1 MPIEPALRSHDRQYR
16 NAYRRSETMRSSTA
30 LACALPL
37 TVLAYAGGAAA
48 QQNYPTRPI
57 RWVTPYPPGGSTT
70 ALSRLIG
77 EKLSESVGKPVII
90 DNRPG
95 GNTIIGTEAVARA
108 TPDGYTLLLS
118 GNSQVVLAILG
129 KPPYDM
135 FKDLAPVTT
144 LAKTNYILVINPNTP
159 ANNLQEF
166 IAYAKARPG
175 KLNVASV
182 SSGSS
187 QHLMGELFNI
197 LAGVKMQHIPYK
209 GGQQGIVDL
218 MGGNVQASFSNA
230 INVISHIKAGKLRGL
245 AITGDKRT
253 AALPELPTY
262 AEQGMPNYDP
272 KNWQGMLVPGGTPKA
287 IVDRLSAEC
296 AKILALPVIVERLTN
311 GGMEPWHLGPEKT
324 AAQLK
329 ADYAESFKV
338 IKAANIKMEE

>member
-1 MPIEPALRSHDRQYR
+1 
-16 NAYRRSETMRSSTA
+16 MRSSTA
-30 LACALPL
+30 WACPL
-37 TVLAYAGGAAA
+37 VLATLAAFVPGAGA

-77 EKLSESVGKPVII
+77 EKLSEALGKPIII

-95 GNTIIGTEAVARA
+95 GNTIIGAEAVARA
-108 TPDGYTLLLS
+108 NPDGYTFLLA
-118 GNSQVVLAILG
+118 GNSQVILQILG
-129 KPPYDM
+129 KPPYDV
-135 FKDLAPVTT
+135 FKDLAPVTI

-166 IAYAKARPG
+166 IAYARARPG

-182 SSGSS
+182 SSGSG

-197 LAGVKMQHIPYK
+197 LAGTKMQHIPYK

-230 INVISHIKAGKLRGL
+230 INVIPHIKAGKLRGL

-253 AALPELPTY
+253 AALPDLPTY

-272 KNWQGMLVPGGTPKA
+272 KNWQGMMVTGGTPKA
-287 IVDRLSAEC
+287 IIDRLSAEC
-296 AKILALPVIVERLTN
+296 AKILALPVIIERLTN
-311 GGMEPWHLGPEKT
+311 GGMEPWHTGPAKMLEQMKI
-324 AAQLK
+324 
-329 ADYAESFKV
+329 DYAETVKIV
-338 IKAANIKMEE
+338 KAANIKMEE

>member
-1 MPIEPALRSHDRQYR
+1 MK
-16 NAYRRSETMRSSTA
+16 SSAA

-37 TVLAYAGGAAA
+37 AVLATYSGGATA

-70 ALSRLIG
+70 ALSRLVG
-77 EKLSESVGKPVII
+77 ERLSEALGKPVII

-95 GNTIIGTEAVARA
+95 GNTIIGAEAVARA
-108 TPDGYTLLLS
+108 TPDGYTLLLG
-118 GNSQVVLAILG
+118 GNSQVVLQILG
-129 KPPYDM
+129 KPPYDI
-135 FKDLAPVTT
+135 FKDLAPVTI

-159 ANNLQEF
+159 TNTLQEF

-182 SSGSS
+182 ASGSG

-197 LAGVKMQHIPYK
+197 LAGIKMQHIPYK

-253 AALPELPTY
+253 AALPDLPTY
-262 AEQGMPNYDP
+262 AEAGMPNYDP
-272 KNWQGMLVPGGTPKA
+272 KNWQGMMVTGGAPKA
-287 IVDRLSAEC
+287 VIERLSAEC
-296 AKILALPVIVERLTN
+296 AKILAMPVIIERLTN
-311 GGMEPWHLGPEKT
+311 GGMEPYHTGPEKMT
-324 AAQLK
+324 AQMK
-329 ADYAESFKV
+329 SDYAETVKV
-338 IKAANIKMEE
+338 VKAANIKMEE